1 MAKKKRKLPP
11 ALKAWSSCV
20 KELHM
25 NPQLLKKASNK
36 KKLRACA
43 EKKLRAIARRRNFG
57 R

>member
-1 MAKKKRKLPP
+1 VAKKKRKLPP

-43 EKKLRAIARRRNFG
+43 EKKLRAMKR
-57 R
+57 